1 MAGEGSRNVR
11 EESVLRRR
19 VNYVLSH
26 LTFFL
31 LLQDEIE
38 QVILVG
44 GATRVPRVQEVLLK
58 TVGK

>member
-1 MAGEGSRNVR
+1 MFR
-11 EESVLRRR
+11 
-19 VNYVLSH
+19 

-44 GATRVPRVQEVLLK
+44 GATRVPKVQEVLLK
-58 TVGK
+58 AVRK

>member
-1 MAGEGSRNVR
+1 MMGEGSRNVR
-11 EESVLRRR
+11 EESVLRKRF
-19 VNYVLSH
+19 NYVQFH

-58 TVGK
+58 AVGK